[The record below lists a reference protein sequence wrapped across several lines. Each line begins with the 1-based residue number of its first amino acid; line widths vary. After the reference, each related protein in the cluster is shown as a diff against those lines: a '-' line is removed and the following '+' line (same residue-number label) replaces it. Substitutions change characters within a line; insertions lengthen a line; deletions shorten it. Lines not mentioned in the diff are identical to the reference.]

1 MRKMQRT
8 SIISLIF
15 NARLH
20 FGILLALLLPS
31 CKDPYKEAMDGGVI
45 FLESIQ
51 RPDGAICDSV
61 NPLFE
66 TWETV
71 EAATALYA
79 FYQDTTQLSIA
90 RALAYLRGQEN
101 AAGMLCHNRKCRE
114 AYCLETTAEYY
125 ILLAD
130 IHGPDFIKP
139 RMDTLKRLQRPDG
152 HWEIGNPDVRQDTAF
167 PSVTAFVLGAFAAAE
182 VAPQDRKAAFD
193 WLIAQ
198 QDSTG
203 GWGQSWEYYGT
214 EAYALWP
221 CLRAFQG
228 FQSEQIQQCAGRA
241 EARLADL
248 LHSINQNDSV
258 QGDSSGVSK
267 ALEIGLMLSTMDD
280 WLAFSNYGNS
290 RSALSQLLQLQRPDG
305 SWNGGLFPIPNA
317 RYKKEEYV
325 FATARIVIAFI
336 HYMES
341 QGK

>member
-1 MRKMQRT
+1 MAKKLRIFR
-8 SIISLIF
+8 SHRLPIIG
-15 NARLH
+15 A
-20 FGILLALLLPS
+20 ILLALSLLLPS
-31 CKDPYKEAMDGGVI
+31 CKDPYKQAMDGGVI

-79 FYQDTTQLSIA
+79 FYQDTAQPSIT
-90 RALAYLRGQEN
+90 RALAYLRSQEN

-152 HWEIGNPDVRQDTAF
+152 HWDIGNPDVRQDTAF

-182 VAPQDRKAAFD
+182 VAPRDRKAAFN

-221 CLRAFQG
+221 CLQALRG
-228 FQSEQIQQCAGRA
+228 FQSGPNRKSTGNAREKV
-241 EARLADL
+241 EAL
-248 LHSINQNDSV
+248 LNKITMVGNVEKKDST
-258 QGDSSGVSK
+258 SVSE
-267 ALEIGLMLSTMDD
+267 ALNFGLMLGTIDD
-280 WLAFSNYGNS
+280 WNSHSIYGAS
-290 RSALSQLLQLQRPDG
+290 RSALKRLMKQQRPDG
-305 SWNGGLFPIPNA
+305 SWDGGQFPIPSA